1 MGIEKLGPYWKAIG
15 RGRQFS
21 VRAVAR
27 EPRTAAI
34 SRVEALIHAQRGDI
48 LDFKMFSDLSVNLL
62 VDLSGVGVTGLV
74 DALAGLGWP
83 TEVEPPRDEVS
94 ARLDER
100 LEGTVQVT
108 FPEGEGALRH
118 PQPAVP
124 G

>member
-34 SRVEALIHAQRGDI
+34 SRVESLIQAQRGDI
-48 LDFKMFSDLSVNLL
+48 LDFKMFSDVSVNML
-62 VDLSGVGVTGLV
+62 VEMGGAAVAGLV

-83 TEVEPPRDEVS
+83 TELEPRRDEVS